1 MVDITWDDPSEEL
14 STDKNPTGENYWY
27 FLIDPKDISH
37 AKQDSEGNTLSPVEF
52 DNVTDY
58 SRAANRSND

>member
-1 MVDITWDDPSEEL
+1 MVDVTWDDPSEEM
-14 STDKNPTGENYWY
+14 STDKNPTGENYLY
-27 FLIDPKDISH
+27 FLIDPEDVSH
-37 AKQDSEGNTLSPVEF
+37 AKLDNEGETISPAEF